1 MIPRLDEFTYDEL
14 RTLLGCITRV
24 ELMQDNGYCSGH
36 NHEHMEQW
44 RVQIMY
50 AMSEVKQRE
59 NITNN

>member
-24 ELMQDNGYCSGH
+24 ELMQDTGFCSGH
-36 NHEHMEQW
+36 NRDHMSDFK
-44 RVQIMY
+44 VQLLY